1 VSLRRRLTLLS
12 ALAVALAVVV
22 ASLIIYALVR
32 DQLRSQIDDTLRER
46 AGIATFA
53 VGGPGGKPGTAS
65 APLVGAVGVGGGP
78 GPAIVTQSR
87 EAGAGPGPN
96 PLDALPPEVR
106 KAIPKK
112 RLKQLEKAQ
121 VKSRTDER
129 FALPAPP
136 NADFLARGQL
146 INAQGKVEGG
156 PIAPGQVG
164 TNAQLE
170 LPVSAQ
176 AKEVAAGKRP
186 SYFSDATV
194 NGTDLRVMTVPAGPG
209 VALQVARSLSE
220 VNNTL
225 SDLTVTLILISIGG
239 IALAAG
245 LGLLVART
253 SLAPAAA
260 VSEAARDVAETKDLT
275 RRIDV
280 KGTDELASM
289 ATSFNLMLEAL
300 EHSVGAQRRLVADA
314 SHELRTPLATL
325 RTNIETLER
334 QASLS
339 EDERQRVLDD
349 LHTEMEE
356 LTALVGDVVELAREP
371 TEGTAVREDVRFD
384 ELAGEAVARARRRGR
399 GLEFAE
405 KLEPTVV
412 SGDPTRLD
420 RAISNLLDNAIK
432 WSPEGG
438 TIEVSLAGNT
448 LEVRDHGP
456 GFGEDDLPHAFERFY
471 RADDARGMPGS
482 GLGLAI
488 VQRIVS
494 EHGGTA
500 TVVNAP
506 DGGAAVSIALPVIDS
521 A

>member
-22 ASLIIYALVR
+22 ASVIIYALVR

-46 AGIATFA
+46 AGVATIA
-53 VGGPGGKPGTAS
+53 VGGAAPAGQPGTAS
-65 APLVGAVGVGGGP
+65 APVVGAVGA
-78 GPAIVTQSR
+78 GPAVVTQSR
-87 EAGAGPGPN
+87 ESGSAQRPN
-96 PLDALPPEVR
+96 PIDALPPEVR

-112 RLKQLEKAQ
+112 RLKQLQQA
-121 VKSRTDER
+121 RTDQ
-129 FALPAPP
+129 ALNLPAPP
-136 NADFLARGQL
+136 DTDFLARGQL
-146 INAQGKVEGG
+146 INAQGKIEGG
-156 PIAPGQVG
+156 PIAPGQAG
-164 TNAQLE
+164 TTSQLE
-170 LPVSAQ
+170 IPVSDQ
-176 AKEVAAGKRP
+176 AKEVAAGTRS
-186 SYFSDATV
+186 SYFSNATV
-194 NGTDLRVMTVPAGPG
+194 NGQDLRVMTVPAGPG
-209 VALQVARSLSE
+209 VALQVARSLAE

-260 VSEAARDVAETKDLT
+260 VSEAASEVAETKDLT

-334 QASLS
+334 QATLT

-349 LHTEMEE
+349 LNAEMEE
-356 LTALVGDVVELAREP
+356 LTSLVGDVVELAREP
-371 TEGTAVREDVRFD
+371 AEGSAVRQDVRLD
-384 ELAGEAVARARRRGR
+384 ELAAGAVDRARRRGR
-399 GLEFAE
+399 GLEFTD
-405 KLEPTVV
+405 KLEPMVV

-438 TIEVSLAGNT
+438 TIEVSLAGGR

-506 DGGAAVSIALPVIDS
+506 DGGAAVSITLPELDP

>member
-1 VSLRRRLTLLS
+1 LS

-22 ASLIIYALVR
+22 ASVIIYALVR

-53 VGGPGGKPGTAS
+53 VGGPGGKPGTA
-65 APLVGAVGVGGGP
+65 PGPVVGSVGVGA
-78 GPAIVTQSR
+78 GPAVATQSH

-96 PLDALPPEVR
+96 PLDALPPEIR
-106 KAIPKK
+106 NAIPKK
-112 RLKQLEKAQ
+112 RLKQLVKAHP
-121 VKSRTDER
+121 KSRVDQAFT
-129 FALPAPP
+129 LPAPP

-156 PIAPGQVG
+156 PIAPGQAG
-164 TNAQLE
+164 TTAQLE
-170 LPVSAQ
+170 LPVSDQ

-300 EHSVGAQRRLVADA
+300 EQSVGAQRRLVADA

-334 QASLS
+334 QATLS

-349 LHTEMEE
+349 LHAEMEE

-371 TEGTAVREDVRFD
+371 AEGVAVRQDVRFD
-384 ELAGEAVARARRRGR
+384 ELASEAVARARRRGR

-438 TIEVSLAGNT
+438 TIEVSLAGGR

-506 DGGAAVSIALPVIDS
+506 DGGAAVSIALPAIDT